1 MTALPN
7 WVEDFQ
13 GAVTVCDPKGI
24 ILYMNEKASQIF
36 SKDGGRELI
45 GSNLLDCHPEIAR
58 DKVQRLLDEQTS
70 NVYTIEKNGVKKMI
84 YQAPW
89 FADGKFAGLV
99 ELSLELPANIPHY
112 VRK

>member
-13 GAVTVCDPKGI
+13 GAVTVCDPKGN
-24 ILYMNEKASQIF
+24 ILFMNEKASQIF

-45 GSNLLDCHPEIAR
+45 GSNLLDCHPGIAR
-58 DKVQRLLDEQTS
+58 DKVRRLLDEQTS

-99 ELSLELPANIPHY
+99 ELSLELPADIPHY